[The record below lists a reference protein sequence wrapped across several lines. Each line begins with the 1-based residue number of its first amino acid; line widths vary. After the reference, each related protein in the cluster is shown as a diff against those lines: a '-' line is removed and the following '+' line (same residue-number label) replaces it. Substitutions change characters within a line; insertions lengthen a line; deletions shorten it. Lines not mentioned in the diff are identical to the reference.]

1 MQIIVGLGNYA
12 KKYDLTRHNFGF
24 DLIDKLSLK
33 YNFSSFLDKFD
44 GLFAKGVIA
53 NKECIL
59 FKPAKFM
66 NNSGVPIQKLM
77 NFFKINI
84 NNLIIIHDDIDFEL
98 GKIKIKIGGGN
109 GGHNGLKSIDN
120 AISSDY
126 KRLRLGIGRPQNSN
140 IEIADYVL
148 QKFSNNE
155 LKKAEEVINKVVDL
169 FELIINDQDQ
179 SMLNEFYKS

>member
-12 KKYDLTRHNFGF
+12 KKYDLTRHNIGF

-33 YNFSSFLDKFD
+33 YDVCSFLEKFD

-66 NNSGVPIQKLM
+66 SNSGAPIQKLM

-109 GGHNGLKSIDN
+109 AGHNGIKSIDN
-120 AISSDY
+120 AIGSNY
-126 KRLRLGIGRPQNSN
+126 KRLRLGVGRPQNN
-140 IEIADYVL
+140 IEVADYVL